1 MKNKEKRKEY
11 CKRQYLKRKADSE
24 TFHKIKQHVRNSYEK
39 SKETKKE
46 YFKQQ
51 YLKQKTCGKLKTKQ
65 KNTTN
70 IQSDTEDVQLDSAK
84 AYSLSDD
91 NLHNF
96 VSYVDA
102 EAKQKKRQRRTCSK
116 IDLEQDSSQIFPN
129 ENLLSFH
136 NSMKMTITQCAVCKE
151 AWPLCDKRHKE
162 SHRSH
167 YVCYRCKRDKKEP
180 KKFSFENSVI
190 PSAVPPE
197 LQNMTQFEEMLIARA
212 FPVINVYTK
221 PKGGQRAYK
230 GHVINCLKMFNS

>member
-1 MKNKEKRKEY
+1 MQKDDLQFTESYEQQNKESEKKKCFKQYYAKHVDKKKQQAKNSYMKNKEKRKEY
-11 CKRQYLKRKADSE
+11 FKRQYLKRKADSE
-24 TFHKIKQHVRNSYEK
+24 TFHKIKQHVKNSYEK

-91 NLHNF
+91 NLLNF

-116 IDLEQDSSQIFPN
+116 IDF
-129 ENLLSFH
+129 
-136 NSMKMTITQCAVCKE
+136 
-151 AWPLCDKRHKE
+151 
-162 SHRSH
+162 
-167 YVCYRCKRDKKEP
+167 
-180 KKFSFENSVI
+180 
-190 PSAVPPE
+190 
-197 LQNMTQFEEMLIARA
+197 
-212 FPVINVYTK
+212 
-221 PKGGQRAYK
+221 
-230 GHVINCLKMFNS
+230 